1 MYSIA
6 IHGGAG
12 AIPADLFAKDKGARY
27 QASLSTVLD
36 MSYAIL
42 EGGGSSLDAV
52 TAAVR
57 ALEDDPL
64 FNAGHGAAL
73 TREGWAELDAAVMD
87 GKDQRAGAVA
97 SVRHVKNPVVLA
109 RRVME
114 KSRHVLL
121 VSVGAEEFALEE
133 GIPLVPNLYFR
144 TDERRQQL
152 SSEQQGRRVS
162 DLMPTGALDAGARG
176 SSAQRVAGAGN
187 IGASAGSA
195 TSTGSTAPRYSA
207 GSPDSAEGLTEG
219 ASQTARAPIGSQGT
233 VGAVALDQHGN
244 LAAATSTGGMTNKRQ
259 GRVGDSPIIG
269 AGTYAKNGVC
279 AISATGHGEYFI
291 RAVAAYHIA
300 SAVEYRGLTLA
311 AAAQELIHSRIP
323 TLGGSGGII
332 AINAR
337 GEIVMDFNTEGM
349 FRGARTSAGH
359 REVAIKRASG

>member
-12 AIPADLFAKDKGARY
+12 AIPADLFAKDQGKVY
-27 QASLSTVLD
+27 EASLSKVLD
-36 MSYAIL
+36 AGFGIL
-42 EGGGSSLDAV
+42 ERGGSSLDAV

-57 ALEDDPL
+57 ALEDDSL

-97 SVRHVKNPVVLA
+97 SVRHVKNPVELA

-121 VSVGAEEFALEE
+121 VSAGAEEFAMEE
-133 GIPLVPNLYFR
+133 GIALVPNLYFR

-152 SSEQQGRRVS
+152 ASEQNGRRVS
-162 DLMPTGALDAGARG
+162 DLMPKGTVDDA
-176 SSAQRVAGAGN
+176 VAAGGVGR
-187 IGASAGSA
+187 IDPPV
-195 TSTGSTAPRYSA
+195 T
-207 GSPDSAEGLTEG
+207 
-219 ASQTARAPIGSQGT
+219 RAPIGSMGT
-233 VGAVALDQHGN
+233 VGAAALDQHGN

-279 AISATGHGEYFI
+279 AVSATGHGEYFI

-300 SAVEYRGLTLA
+300 SSVEFRGLTLA
-311 AAAQELIHSRIP
+311 AAARELIHSRIP

-332 AINAR
+332 AVSAQ
-337 GEIVMDFNTEGM
+337 GEVVMDFNTDGM

-359 REVAIKRASG
+359 REVAVLRSHR

>member
-12 AIPADLFAKDKGARY
+12 AIPADLFRKDQGTAYR
-27 QASLSTVLD
+27 ASLSTALD
-36 MSYAIL
+36 AGFAIL
-42 EGGGSSLDAV
+42 ERGGSSLDAV
-52 TAAVR
+52 TCAVR
-57 ALEDDPL
+57 MLEDDPL

-97 SVRHVKNPVVLA
+97 SVRHVKNPVDLA

-144 TDERRQQL
+144 TDERKQQL
-152 SSEQQGRRVS
+152 ASEQQGRRVS
-162 DLMPTGALDAGARG
+162 DLMPTGTVG
-176 SSAQRVAGAGN
+176 
-187 IGASAGSA
+187 
-195 TSTGSTAPRYSA
+195 T
-207 GSPDSAEGLTEG
+207 
-219 ASQTARAPIGSQGT
+219 QGT
-233 VGAVALDQHGN
+233 VGAVALDKHGN

-300 SAVEYRGLTLA
+300 SSVEYRGMSLEA
-311 AAAQELIHSRIP
+311 AARELIHTRIP
-323 TLGGSGGII
+323 TLGGNGGII
-332 AINAR
+332 AIGAR
-337 GEIVMDFNTEGM
+337 GEIVMDFNTDGM
-349 FRGARTSAGH
+349 FRAARDSAGR
-359 REVAIKRASG
+359 REVAIERIG